1 VELKEGKKPVKQE
14 GVPIK
19 NIHHEGYVN
28 CERKWKEVDPL
39 MNVME
44 DMTEVLL
51 GLRKSEADRKLF
63 PSTTSGAGRF
73 TLICCVIDILMI
85 FFFKRCCKLNT
96 KYFSLI
102 IRECFAFSFFF
113 PFTLLSNITK
123 LKTVKFNIFF
133 FWGGGIFFF
142 LLVHY
147 SVLLHLPPLRF
158 HCADGCWE

>member
-1 VELKEGKKPVKQE
+1 VELKEGKKPVKRE

-28 CERKWKEVDPL
+28 SERKWREVDPL

-63 PSTTSGAGRF
+63 PSTTSCAGRF

-85 FFFKRCCKLNT
+85 FFSKRCCKLNT
-96 KYFSLI
+96 KYFLLFK
-102 IRECFAFSFFF
+102 RVFFCFFF
-113 PFTLLSNITK
+113 PFTLLSNLTK
-123 LKTVKFNIFF
+123 LETLN
-133 FWGGGIFFF
+133 F
-142 LLVHY
+142 LLFVQ
-147 SVLLHLPPLRF
+147 
-158 HCADGCWE
+158 